1 MKHKINNHIL
11 VLNEIKLHLKEQLD
25 FNMKIG
31 FCGTMSVGKTTLV
44 KALKELP
51 EFKDYTFRTDRSKY
65 LMEMGIPLNT
75 DSTLKGQLVFAAER
89 ASELMQEKIITD
101 RTIVDVMAFA
111 NLSKSMEAHEKH
123 YLTSTL
129 YYLIKE
135 YDILFYVSPEGVEIE
150 NNGVRETDAKYRI
163 AIDKEIKSITQMF
176 RGNTITIKGT
186 IEERIEQVKSAVA
199 QYV

>member
-1 MKHKINNHIL
+1 
-11 VLNEIKLHLKEQLD
+11 
-25 FNMKIG
+25 MKIG

-44 KALKELP
+44 NELKKLS
-51 EFKDYTFRTDRSKY
+51 EFKDYTFRTERSKY

-135 YDILFYVSPEGVEIE
+135 YDILFYVSPEGVKIE
-150 NNGVRETDAKYRI
+150 DNGVRETDSKYRM

>member
-1 MKHKINNHIL
+1 
-11 VLNEIKLHLKEQLD
+11 
-25 FNMKIG
+25 MKIG

-44 KALKELP
+44 KALKELS
-51 EFKDYTFRTDRSKY
+51 EFKDYTFRTERSKY

-101 RTIVDVMAFA
+101 RTIIDVIAFS
-111 NLSKSMEAHEKH
+111 NLSKSMKNHEKH
-123 YLTSTL
+123 FLSATIKR
-129 YYLIKE
+129 LINE

-150 NNGVRETDAKYRI
+150 DNGVRETDVKYRM
-163 AIDKEIKSITQMF
+163 AIDREIKSIVQMF

-186 IEERIEQVKSAVA
+186 TEERIEQVKSAVA

>member
-1 MKHKINNHIL
+1 
-11 VLNEIKLHLKEQLD
+11 
-25 FNMKIG
+25 MKIG

-51 EFKDYTFRTDRSKY
+51 EFKDYTFRTERSKY

-75 DSTLKGQLVFAAER
+75 DSTLKGQLIFAAER
-89 ASELMQEKIITD
+89 ASELMQENIITD
-101 RTIVDVMAFA
+101 RTVVDVMAFA

>member
-1 MKHKINNHIL
+1 
-11 VLNEIKLHLKEQLD
+11 
-25 FNMKIG
+25 MKIG

-51 EFKDYTFRTDRSKY
+51 EFKDYTFRTERSKY
-65 LMEMGIPLNT
+65 LSGLGIPLNT

-135 YDILFYVSPEGVEIE
+135 YDILFYVSPEGVKIE
-150 NNGVRETDAKYRI
+150 DNGIRETNSNYRI
-163 AIDKEIKSITQMF
+163 SIDKEIKSILQMF
-176 RGNTITIKGT
+176 RGNAITIKGNT
-186 IEERIEQVKSAVA
+186 NERIEQVKKATA

>member
-1 MKHKINNHIL
+1 
-11 VLNEIKLHLKEQLD
+11 
-25 FNMKIG
+25 MKIG

-44 KALKELP
+44 NALKELD
-51 EFKDYTFRTDRSKY
+51 EFKDYTFRTERSKY
-65 LMEMGIPLNT
+65 LMEMAITLHT
-75 DSTLKGQLVFAAER
+75 DSTLKGQLIFAAER
-89 ASELMQEKIITD
+89 ASELMQENIITD
-101 RTIVDVMAFA
+101 RTVVDVMAFA

-150 NNGVRETDAKYRI
+150 DNGVRETDAKYRI
-163 AIDKEIKSITQMF
+163 NIDREIKSIVQMF
-176 RGNTITIKGT
+176 RGNAITIKGT
-186 IEERIEQVKSAVA
+186 TEERIEQVKNAVV